1 MRDEK
6 GSKGSLGSE
15 GTETSRKHASRMMR
29 AAFSFT
35 SSISFASLTFIF
47 LLLSLTSCSRSVA
60 TEPGVVN
67 FLIESMPTNL
77 DPRIGSD
84 APSERIDS
92 LMFDSL
98 VELDAQR
105 IPRGDLADR
114 WEMPDPLTYI
124 FHLRP
129 GVKFQDGRLLTS
141 ADVKYTFES
150 IMNGSVLTP
159 KRGALRLVKSIEA
172 PDAATVIFR
181 LSEPSGGFLL
191 EICRP
196 AFGVV
201 PVGAGSE
208 VAGHPIGTGPFRF
221 VSAQQDDNILLE
233 RNAMYFRTPPI
244 IQGLRFRVVP
254 EAIVRAL
261 ELRKGSADL
270 EMSSLSP
277 DMIPVLREQT
287 DLDVSE
293 QPGTNYAYV
302 AFNFDNP
309 VLARR
314 EVREALAQATNREE
328 IIRYL
333 YRGQARLADG
343 PLPPNS
349 WAYQADIARFK
360 FDPQEAERLLDSAG
374 YPRRAEDNGM
384 RMKLT
389 LKTST
394 EETTRLLGAVL
405 KEQWYKIGVDL
416 DLQSMEPATLASQIN
431 GGNFQLYTLRWIGAN
446 NDPEFYEFVF
456 SSKRM
461 PPMGGNRGHYRN
473 AELDSLLEQAR
484 VESDMEK
491 RRELFGKVQK
501 IVAADLP
508 YFSLWFMDNV
518 SVHRKRIGGV
528 ELTPSGD
535 FDFLRTIEA
544 R

>member
-1 MRDEK
+1 MQ
-6 GSKGSLGSE
+6 
-15 GTETSRKHASRMMR
+15 

-35 SSISFASLTFIF
+35 S
-47 LLLSLTSCSRSVA
+47 LLLVALLVLTSCSRTVSS
-60 TEPGVVN
+60 EPGVVN

-84 APSERIDS
+84 GPSERIDS
-92 LMFDSL
+92 LLFDGL
-98 VELDAQR
+98 VEFDAQR
-105 IPRGDLADR
+105 IPRGDLAET
-114 WEMPDPLTYI
+114 WEMPDSLTYV

-129 GVKFQDGRLLTS
+129 GVKFHDGRLLNS
-141 ADVKYTFES
+141 GDVKYTFDS
-150 IMNGSVLTP
+150 IMNGSVVTS
-159 KRGALRLVKSIEA
+159 KRGTLRLVKSIET
-172 PDAATVIFR
+172 PDAATVIIH
-181 LSEPSGGFLL
+181 LSEPSGGFLT

-201 PVGAGSE
+201 AAGAGSE

-233 RNAMYFRTPPI
+233 RNPAYSGTPPKI
-244 IQGLRFRVVP
+244 ERVRFRVVP

-261 ELRKGSADL
+261 ELRKGTADL

-277 DMIPVLREQT
+277 DMIPVLREQPS
-287 DLDVSE
+287 LDVAQ

-302 AFNFDNP
+302 AFNFDDP
-309 VLARR
+309 VLAKR
-314 EVREALAQATNREE
+314 EVRQALAQATNRAE

-349 WAYQADIARFK
+349 WAYEADIARFD
-360 FDPQEAERLLDSAG
+360 FDPQKAEQLLDSAG
-374 YPRRAEDNGM
+374 FPRQAVNDGM
-384 RMKLT
+384 RLKLT

-405 KEQWYKIGVDL
+405 KEQWRKIGVDL
-416 DLQSMEPATLASQIN
+416 DLQSMEPATLGSQIAS
-431 GGNFQLYTLRWIGAN
+431 GNFQLYTLRWIGAN
-446 NDPEFYEFVF
+446 NDPEFYEFAF

-473 AELDSLLEQAR
+473 AEVDALLDRAR
-484 VESDMEK
+484 VEGDREK

-501 IVAADLP
+501 IIAGDLP
-508 YFSLWFMDNV
+508 YISLWFMDNI
-518 SVHRKRIGGV
+518 SVHSKRIGGV
-528 ELTPSGD
+528 QLSPSGD
-535 FDFLRTIEA
+535 YDFLRTIEV